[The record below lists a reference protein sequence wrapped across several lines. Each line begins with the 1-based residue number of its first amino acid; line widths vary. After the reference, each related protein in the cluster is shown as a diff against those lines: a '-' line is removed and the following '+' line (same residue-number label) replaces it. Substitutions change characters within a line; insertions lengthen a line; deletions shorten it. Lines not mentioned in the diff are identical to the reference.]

1 MTDEV
6 HYDLTP
12 ADAAAMTAA
21 FARPAFGAKHWGRH
35 ERLRRLLA
43 GMAIGGLV
51 FCLVKLYV
59 LRATSLD
66 LPPWEDG
73 LAFVGA
79 LGFVG
84 WKLTPKPLEMAPDDP
99 RLGHRSFTWWAEA
112 FQIAGP
118 GFQSRIDWA
127 AVTELREAEG
137 FLFMVTRWH
146 DIHAVPLRAF
156 EAAGFPDDVA
166 TIRDAWQ
173 RARGAGA

>member
-21 FARPAFGAKHWGRH
+21 FARPAFGARHWGRH

-59 LRATSLD
+59 HRATGLD
-66 LPPWEDG
+66 LPPWEEG
-73 LAFVGA
+73 LAFVGGI
-79 LGFVG
+79 GFVG
-84 WKLTPKPLEMAPDDP
+84 WKLAPKPVAMAPDDP
-99 RLGHRSFTWWAEA
+99 RLGRRTFAWGSEA

-118 GFQSRIDWA
+118 GFRSRIDWA

-137 FLFMVTRWH
+137 FLFVVTRWH
-146 DIHAVPLRAF
+146 DVHAVPLRALGS
-156 EAAGFPDDVA
+156 AGSQNDVA
-166 TIRDAWQ
+166 TIRDAWR
-173 RARGAGA
+173 RARGGRA